1 MLSQLKTQ
9 PKRLHRVVTLIEGD
23 VPSVDYHTSG
33 DDEFYTIHHPQAVTE
48 WIGSLI
54 KSTPTV
60 SATTV
65 IVVHQDFK
73 STIRHLQTIYKFASS
88 RDAGEVNLP
97 LSCKLYLIINQR
109 LLEPD
114 VLSPQSVGTQQ
125 FLRLMAMEHGASVVV
140 VDDVER
146 WVVAR
151 TDQLLATLSKVTE
164 AKPILEI
171 AGDSWEVDV
180 TAKASDDTGI
190 PAYISLYIPAAWDT
204 INRVLLPAKSV
215 IFSNDDQYLVTSETQ
230 CSQFATNYKALFKDE
245 ADTAAL
251 ATVLTEIGY
260 PPSTDKKTTA
270 PPEIMTLEQI
280 YKELGASNDIT
291 D

>member
-23 VPSVDYHTSG
+23 VPSVDYRTSG
-33 DDEFYTIHHPQAVTE
+33 EDEIYTIHHPQAVSE

-65 IVVHQDFK
+65 IVVHKDFK
-73 STIRHLQTIYKFASS
+73 LTIQHLQTIYKFASS
-88 RDAGEVNLP
+88 RDAGEVYLP
-97 LSCKLYLIINQR
+97 LSCKLYLIIDQR

-125 FLRLMAMEHGASVVV
+125 FLRIMAMEHGALVVV

-180 TAKASDDTGI
+180 KASDDTGI

-204 INRVLLPAKSV
+204 INRVLLPAKLV
-215 IFSNDDQYLVTSETQ
+215 IFLNDDQYLVTLETQ
-230 CSQFATNYKALFKDE
+230 CSQFATNYKALFKDK

-280 YKELGASNDIT
+280 YKELGASNDFT